1 MEMTRWTPSRDV
13 MSLRDAM
20 NRMFD
25 DNLFGPAWTGGTRVA
40 QLPLDAYTTDEEIVV
55 QVAVP
60 GIDPEQVD
68 ITFEGDSLTIRG
80 KTPERLE
87 NVNYIFAERF
97 HGEFS
102 RTLQLNVPIEPENI
116 EATFDAGILTI
127 VLPKAEAVKPRVI
140 KPVAKK

>member
-1 MEMTRWTPSRDV
+1 MDMTRYTPPREI

-25 DNLFGPAWTGGTRVA
+25 DSLFGSGWSGGGRTA

-60 GIDPEQVD
+60 GINPEDVD
-68 ITFEGDSLTIRG
+68 ITYEGDSLTIRG
-80 KTPERLE
+80 HTPERLE

-102 RTLQLNVPIEPENI
+102 RTLRLNVPIEPDNI
-116 EATFDAGILTI
+116 DATFEDGILTV

>member
-1 MEMTRWTPSRDV
+1 

-25 DNLFGPAWTGGTRVA
+25 DSLFSGVADTRTA
-40 QLPLDAYTTDEEIVV
+40 RLPLDAYTTDDDIVV

-60 GIDPEQVD
+60 GTNPDDVE

-80 KTPERLE
+80 HTGERIE

-102 RTLQLNVPIEPENI
+102 RTLRLNVPIEGDKI
-116 EATFDAGILTI
+116 EATFENGILTV
-127 VLPKAEAVKPRVI
+127 VLPKAEAVKARTI
-140 KPVAKK
+140 KVSSK